1 MRGHNISERPDR
13 ARCYGITITAD
24 GMLSDGMTFHNA
36 LSAVLRIFMA
46 IVRHY
51 SRYPVRWRLQ
61 AERGNNTHR
70 LHYQAF
76 VDFGC
81 DVKMRTVLHWMPEG
95 THLEPVR
102 DTPEDVRRA
111 ADYCIKDAT
120 RCADDDECLDM
131 KAGPYSFGFGDAFAA
146 NNKLR
151 ALEVCDDAAPHARAR
166 VRTRAGEY
174 YTSDASGMD
183 ASGDDAIGFGTDYDE
198 LFDDDVSRPASGE
211 PAAIASS
218 PASGMDAIMDAS
230 GDDAIGTEP
239 EPSGSAAIAIGHPSI
254 GHASIA
260 GTSSSEPEPSST
272 EADDVGMHDPDF
284 YMTDAEFD
292 ALFT

>member
-120 RCADDDECLDM
+120 RCADDDEDLDM
-131 KAGPYSFGFGDAFAA
+131 KAGPYSFGFGDAFDA

-151 ALEVCDDAAPHARAR
+151 ALDVCDDAAPHARAR
-166 VRTRAGEY
+166 MRAGEY
-174 YTSDASGMD
+174 YTSDTSGMD

-198 LFDDDVSRPASGE
+198 LFDDDVS
-211 PAAIASS
+211 S
-218 PASGMDAIMDAS
+218 PASGRTRS
-230 GDDAIGTEP
+230 HCRQRSQRHGCHHGCQRR
-239 EPSGSAAIAIGHPSI
+239 
-254 GHASIA
+254 
-260 GTSSSEPEPSST
+260 
-272 EADDVGMHDPDF
+272 
-284 YMTDAEFD
+284 
-292 ALFT
+292 